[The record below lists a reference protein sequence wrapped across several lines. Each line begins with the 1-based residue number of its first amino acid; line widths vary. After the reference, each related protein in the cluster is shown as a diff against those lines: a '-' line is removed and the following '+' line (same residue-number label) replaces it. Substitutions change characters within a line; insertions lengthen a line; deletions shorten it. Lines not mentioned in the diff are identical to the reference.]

1 MAYTKVVLTRR
12 KNCDHLSSRSHQR
25 LHSMGQ
31 IEIEENRLYALSNR
45 EKTSREQGK
54 FKLVGDAKGNNEI
67 PANAAPGKVIWFHSY
82 RFSRRYAS
90 HYLNA
95 QASWVEGKQ
104 GKGPPVMWIR
114 GETYPRKVDQVER
127 ALIAIEDR

>member
-1 MAYTKVVLTRR
+1 
-12 KNCDHLSSRSHQR
+12 
-25 LHSMGQ
+25 MGQ
-31 IEIEENRLYALSNR
+31 IEIEENRLYALSDR
-45 EKTSREQGK
+45 DDLEVSQQGK
-54 FKLVGDAKGNNEI
+54 FKLVGDAKGTNEI
-67 PANAAPGKVIWFHSY
+67 PANAAPGKVLWFHSHLLNKSTDNHSY